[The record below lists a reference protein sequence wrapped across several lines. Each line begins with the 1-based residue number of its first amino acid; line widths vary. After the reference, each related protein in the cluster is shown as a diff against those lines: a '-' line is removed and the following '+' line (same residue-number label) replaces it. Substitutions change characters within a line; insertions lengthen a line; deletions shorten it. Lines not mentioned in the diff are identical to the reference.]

1 MTPTEVGQHF
11 EPFEGTNQYGQQAV
25 VPGGSWWLLFF
36 YPYAFTGICSSELRA
51 LRDLRPRFDAL
62 GCRIAAI
69 SCDAMF
75 SLRVF
80 ADTESFGCNLI
91 TDHWPHGEI
100 SRRFG
105 VFDEQ
110 KGCAVR
116 GSFILDPEGDVR
128 WRMVHGIGE
137 GRDVQAHLAAMTA
150 LAEGREPE

>member
-1 MTPTEVGQHF
+1 MI
-11 EPFEGTNQYGQQAV
+11 EPFEGTNQYGQQTAI
-25 VPGGSWWLLFF
+25 PGDSWWLLFF

-51 LRDLRPRFDAL
+51 LRDLRPQFEEL

-100 SRRFG
+100 ARRFG

-110 KGCAVR
+110 TGAAVR
-116 GSFILDPEGDVR
+116 GSFLIDPSGTVR
-128 WRMVHGIGE
+128 WTTVNNVGT
-137 GRDVQAHLAAMTA
+137 GRDIPDHLDQMKR
-150 LAEGREPE
+150 LRGEDGDRWED